1 MKTVIVYFSMA
12 GNTDWT
18 AKKLAEGL
26 DADLIELRPVK
37 AYPDKGIRKFLW
49 GGKSAVMAE
58 TPALEPYDFNAGK
71 YERIVIG
78 FPVWAGN
85 MAPPI
90 RTFVKE
96 NRDAIVGKQV
106 FAYACQSGNG
116 AEKAFEKV
124 KACIDHD
131 LSGTMILI
139 DPKDKPKEEND
150 RKIEEFRKALEETK

>member
-1 MKTVIVYFSMA
+1 MRTAIVYYSMA

-49 GGKSAVMAE
+49 GGKSAVMTE
-58 TPALEPYDFNAGK
+58 TPALEPYDFDAGK

-90 RTFVKE
+90 RTLVKE
-96 NRDAIVGKQV
+96 NRDAIAVKQV
-106 FAYACQSGNG
+106 FAFACQSGNG
-116 AEKAFEKV
+116 AEKAFEKL
-124 KACIDHD
+124 KACIGHN

>member
-1 MKTVIVYFSMA
+1 MRTAIVYYSMA
-12 GNTDWT
+12 GNTAWT

-26 DADLIELRPVK
+26 DADLIEIRPVK

-58 TPALEPYDFNAGK
+58 TPALESYDFDAGK
-71 YERIVIG
+71 YDRIVIG

-90 RTFVKE
+90 RTLVKE
-96 NRDAIVGKQV
+96 NRDAIAVKQV
-106 FAYACQSGNG
+106 FAFACQSGNG
-116 AEKAFEKV
+116 AEKAFEKL
-124 KACIDHD
+124 KACIGHN

-150 RKIEEFRKALEETK
+150 RKIEEFRKALEEKK